1 MPFAPA
7 TASNPAATSTP
18 ATTSTP
24 VTTSSASTTYKS
36 MKLVLMLV
44 ILPVYYGILYMVGIM
59 EKNDIEPV
67 L

>member
-7 TASNPAATSTP
+7 TASNPVV
-18 ATTSTP
+18 TSTP

-36 MKLVLMLV
+36 MKLILMLFV
-44 ILPVYYGILYMVGIM
+44 LPVYYGLLYMVGIM